1 MAPTSANY
9 EAEEISYWDL
19 PEKEDEAACSFAL
32 SLIGD
37 AFKFAA
43 LKTAMELDIIEMIKK
58 SGRGARLTPAEIA
71 AKLPTNNPA
80 APTMLRRLLDYLV
93 SHSIF
98 TVAPT
103 TLPDGSVERRYG
115 LAPVCKFLTP
125 NDDGVSLAPFISNRN
140 MHKCLVPSTLH
151 LKDAVLEG
159 GEPFEK
165 AYGMSLYEYSGK
177 HPEHQT
183 DFHKAMSDHS
193 TLVLKKL
200 LKTYNGLEGLS
211 SLVDV
216 GGGNGATLSMILS
229 KYPAI
234 KGINF
239 DQPHVVADAPVSHPG
254 LEHVGGDIFTSI
266 PKGDAIFLKWILHCF
281 GDEDCIK
288 ILKNCYAALPEDGGK
303 VIVCEYL
310 LPNPD
315 EATPDIAGNSVV
327 QFDMCMMVV
336 TGGLER
342 TAKEFEALA
351 LAAGFQGFQ
360 VAGSAYNVKIM
371 ELLKKN

>member
-1 MAPTSANY
+1 
-9 EAEEISYWDL
+9 
-19 PEKEDEAACSFAL
+19 
-32 SLIGD
+32 
-37 AFKFAA
+37 
-43 LKTAMELDIIEMIKK
+43 MELDIIEMIKK

-200 LKTYNGLEGLS
+200 LKTYKGLEGLS

-229 KYPAI
+229 KYPKI

-254 LEHVGGDIFTSI
+254 LEHVGGDIFVSI

-288 ILKNCYAALPEDGGK
+288 ILKNCYAALPEGGGK

-315 EATPDIAGNSVV
+315 ETTPDIAGNSVV

-336 TGGLER
+336 TGGMER
-342 TAKEFEALA
+342 TAKEFETLA